1 MKNRTYWALGVLV
14 LLIIFGI
21 CYVIGNRFSEP
32 EQTEVSPSETE
43 QLEVQA
49 RPKLP
54 PLGENYATGH
64 WEGDVWHRTAP
75 PEPDTVMHEGK
86 AMTLR
91 ELLRAARGKSWEEEV
106 AILNRIIAEAPYSKT
121 AFYARSYLAKYDE
134 NRERIWDNALLFE
147 RLQPL
152 VNYHPDSPG
161 LLCDLLMHG
170 MHIYPKAAIHYGTEA
185 LKYVGRYGVGVG
197 HSAYPEKIHHY
208 LGYAYQLV
216 GNYDTALEHLNQAL
230 NLYIRERKAVSLS
243 FKIREQI
250 EQIQKENPI
259 LGSFSDGPTLAEKMA
274 RKLPPPGETF
284 ATGYWDGNKWH
295 RTVPPGPETITYAGK
310 ALPLRKLYQAAFYF
324 EKSWEKKVV
333 ILNLIIAEAPYS
345 NEAFE
350 ARYYLATRDENGE
363 RIRDDALVIERL
375 EPLLKY
381 HPDSSFLLHAL
392 LLYSRHSHPEA
403 AIGYGKE
410 ALKYVDMLRFDSNL
424 FTSPEYI
431 HYHLGELYQEIG
443 DYSTALAHL
452 NQSLKICKTV
462 ERDGMFTWGSEDL
475 VRKYRDRILAG
486 DPALG
491 PLSTTG
497 LVAPVAAPVSA
508 PVISE

>member
-32 EQTEVSPSETE
+32 EQTEVSPSEPE

-121 AFYARSYLAKYDE
+121 AFYARNTLARYDE
-134 NRERIWDNALLFE
+134 NRETIWDNALLFE

-197 HSAYPEKIHHY
+197 HSAYPESIHHF

-216 GNYDTALEHLNQAL
+216 GDYNS
-230 NLYIRERKAVSLS
+230 AVSHYKQSLELIRAHPNRTLTGLDPKLTKRLIDMILS
-243 FKIREQI
+243 G
-250 EQIQKENPI
+250 NPPQ
-259 LGSFSDGPTLAEKMA
+259 GPLA
-274 RKLPPPGETF
+274 RK
-284 ATGYWDGNKWH
+284 N
-295 RTVPPGPETITYAGK
+295 
-310 ALPLRKLYQAAFYF
+310 LR
-324 EKSWEKKVV
+324 
-333 ILNLIIAEAPYS
+333 
-345 NEAFE
+345 
-350 ARYYLATRDENGE
+350 
-363 RIRDDALVIERL
+363 
-375 EPLLKY
+375 
-381 HPDSSFLLHAL
+381 
-392 LLYSRHSHPEA
+392 
-403 AIGYGKE
+403 
-410 ALKYVDMLRFDSNL
+410 
-424 FTSPEYI
+424 
-431 HYHLGELYQEIG
+431 
-443 DYSTALAHL
+443 
-452 NQSLKICKTV
+452 
-462 ERDGMFTWGSEDL
+462 
-475 VRKYRDRILAG
+475 
-486 DPALG
+486 
-491 PLSTTG
+491 G